1 MADRQDKPE
10 DTEEKS
16 DISVNVGG
24 DVKGE
29 VNVAGRD
36 LHVSK
41 TEIGDVSVG
50 GDFVQG
56 DKVIHGDEVRGDKIT
71 SITINPFEEAR
82 AQLEQ
87 EDIPQADKEEA
98 EVAIEQI
105 EKQADQA
112 EPEPDRLDR
121 WLGILEEIAPQVV
134 EVLVNAITNPG
145 AAVGS
150 GLKLA
155 IKAWREGRKA

>member
-10 DTEEKS
+10 DAEKKS

-36 LHVSK
+36 LHV
-41 TEIGDVSVG
+41 GDVSVG

-56 DKVIHGDEVRGDKIT
+56 DKVIHGDDVHGDKIT
-71 SITINPFEEAR
+71 SVTINPFEAAR

-87 EDIPQADKEEA
+87 EDISQGDKEDA
-98 EVAIEQI
+98 EVIIRRIE
-105 EKQADQA
+105 EQADQA